1 MLRYSTSIIIIGT
14 LLVVSGIIAYW
25 GDVVGKRMG
34 KKRLSLLGLRP
45 RQTGTLM
52 SIATGILIQVFS
64 IAVLTII
71 SRAARTA
78 LFEFDTLQ
86 ENITRLRSENRTLEN
101 QSRVLKERNGRLTRD
116 LGGTLTQLGTT
127 RKELQSKSVS
137 LRQRQRDIA
146 RLEARQGVLR
156 NQVQQLRA
164 EMHHTQGLL
173 KVADRRYQETH
184 THYGKVQ
191 AKLLSTESKLQEA
204 QDSYEVAR
212 DKLEA
217 TQKDL
222 AGKTREIAETEKE
235 VNKATELLNKFNR
248 QLSDL
253 QKQKDDLQVE
263 LDGLQKT
270 KELLGKEVSELKVIR
285 AELESQRAEL
295 AGAVTGL
302 VGKEVIVERGEVL
315 YSTVVTGGRPV
326 EDVKQDL
333 QRILQEARDVAQKR
347 GAKGKENKPPLSI
360 ASRYVEDPEGHRIY
374 FYEEHVVEKCA
385 QDISASRDDAIVE
398 VIALFNSVE
407 GDPVDADL
415 RLFPNRFVFTK
426 GTVLVEESVDGRNPT
441 GALFKQVLGTLEK
454 IRSVAKGKGMRGG
467 SENRYGEI
475 SYEELFDV
483 LERVRRMKSQVNLK
497 IIVSDDTRAA
507 GPLHVRFEVE
517 RTPRQDTSP

>member
-1 MLRYSTSIIIIGT
+1 MRYSTSITIIGT

-86 ENITRLRSENRTLEN
+86 KNVTRLRAENLSLEN
-101 QSRVLKERNGRLTRD
+101 HSRVLKERNGRLTRN
-116 LGGTLTQLGTT
+116 LGDTLTQLGST
-127 RKELQSKSVS
+127 RKELQSQAVS

-146 RLEARQGVLR
+146 RLESRQGALR
-156 NQVQQLRA
+156 NQLQQLRA
-164 EMHHTQGLL
+164 EMHHTQELL
-173 KVADRRYQETH
+173 KVADRRYQKTH
-184 THYGKVQ
+184 ARYVKVQ
-191 AKLLSTESKLQEA
+191 AKLLGTESRLQEA
-204 QDSYEVAR
+204 QDSYKVAR
-212 DKLEA
+212 DKLDA

-222 AGKTREIAETEKE
+222 KERNKELANAEQEINNATQLM
-235 VNKATELLNKFNR
+235 NKSNR

-253 QKQKDDLQVE
+253 QKQKDDLRVE
-263 LDGLQKT
+263 LEGLQQT
-270 KELLGKEVSELKVIR
+270 KQLLDKDVSDLKVIK
-285 AELESQRAEL
+285 AGLETQRAEL
-295 AGAVTGL
+295 AGTVTSL
-302 VGKEVIVERGEVL
+302 VGKDVVVERGEIL
-315 YSTVVTGGRPV
+315 LSSVVAGGRPV

-333 QRILQEARDVAQKR
+333 RRIIQEARDAAQKR
-347 GAKGKENKPPLSI
+347 GAQGKDNKPPLSI
-360 ASRYVEDPEGHRIY
+360 ASRYVEGPDGRRVY
-374 FYEEHVVEKCA
+374 FYEEHVVDKFA

-426 GTVLVEESVDGRNPT
+426 GTVLVQESLDGRKPT
-441 GALFKQVLGTLEK
+441 GALFQQVLGTLEK
-454 IRSVAKGKGMRGG
+454 IRSIAKEKGMRGG
-467 SENRYGEI
+467 AENRYGEI

-483 LERVRRMKSQVNLK
+483 LERVRRIKSQVNLK
-497 IIVSDDTRAA
+497 IIVSEDTRAA
-507 GPLHVRFEVE
+507 GPLHIRFEVE
-517 RTPRQDTSP
+517 RIPRQDTNP